1 MVGLRLVPTTGAPV
15 VVSQD
20 VSVVGREPGCE
31 VFVNDGSVSRRHA
44 RIERRGAAYFVVDEG
59 SANGT
64 FLDSQ
69 RVADALLRP
78 GQEVRFGAVAFRV
91 EISGGASFEN
101 DGTIIGGAPMM
112 APPPPLPRPPAPG
125 APPAYAPPPPPPS
138 AAPAYPPP
146 PRPVAPPAPPAAVP
160 PPPPPVPPASVRPA
174 RPGGSMAA
182 AASAPPARTGRSAWF
197 WVALGCGGLL
207 LLMLLVG
214 AGIGLLVYKAAGAM
228 QAPVDEVKAQLA
240 EVKGGNLDAAYA
252 RLAPAYQADVSKEE
266 FQAFTGKHASFAQN
280 ADTTFNNRSIAN
292 GTASI
297 SGSLKSA
304 SGESEDASFKLV
316 KQGDAWKVTAI
327 EVGGESPENS
337 VPDTGTGQ
345 MAIEPLGVQKREE
358 NGTLRVTL
366 RIQVTGFKVRPEGD
380 HFAIELTE
388 DVETTGPDGVV
399 VDGLTRSD
407 VERFAGSTSLAKG
420 AFASFTTNLTMDP
433 KSTPGSYAVKLTVR
447 DQVGGGSV
455 SHVAT
460 VELP

>member
-1 MVGLRLVPTTGAPV
+1 MVGLRLVPATGAPV

-31 VFVNDGSVSRRHA
+31 IFVNDGSVSRRHA

-101 DGTIIGGAPMM
+101 DGTIIGGSPM
-112 APPPPLPRPPAPG
+112 AEAPPLPRPPAPG
-125 APPAYAPPPPPPS
+125 APPAY
-138 AAPAYPPP
+138 
-146 PRPVAPPAPPAAVP
+146 VP
-160 PPPPPVPPASVRPA
+160 PPPPPAAPSHPPPPRPAAYPAAPAAGAPPPPMPPASVRPP
-174 RPGGSMAA
+174 RPGGAVAA
-182 AASAPPARTGRSAWF
+182 VTAPPARTGRSPWF
-197 WVALGCGGLL
+197 WVGLGCGGVL
-207 LLMLLVG
+207 LLMLLAG
-214 AGIGLLVYKAAGAM
+214 AAIGFVIYKAAGAM

-240 EVKGGNLDAAYA
+240 EVKAGNLDAAYA
-252 RLAPAYQADVSKEE
+252 RLAPAYQVDVSKEE
-266 FQAFTGKHASFAQN
+266 FQAFVGKHAAFGQN
-280 ADTTFNNRSIAN
+280 KDTTFNNRSIAN
-292 GTASI
+292 DVASI
-297 SGSLKSA
+297 SGSLEA
-304 SGESEDASFKLV
+304 VSGESEDASFKLV
-316 KQGDAWKVTAI
+316 KQGGGWKVTSI

-337 VPDTGTGQ
+337 VPDTGTGE
-345 MAIEPLGVQKREE
+345 MAIEPLGVQKRQDS
-358 NGTLRVTL
+358 GTLRVTL
-366 RIQVTGFKVRPEGD
+366 RIQVTGFKVRPQGD
-380 HFAIELTE
+380 QYAIELAE

-407 VERFAGSTSLAKG
+407 VERFAGTTSLAKG

-433 KSTPGSYAVKLTVR
+433 RSTPGSYAVKLTVR
-447 DQVGGGSV
+447 DLVGGGSV

>member
-1 MVGLRLVPTTGAPV
+1 MVGLRLIPATGAPV
-15 VVSQD
+15 VIGQD

-91 EISGGASFEN
+91 EISGASSFEN
-101 DGTIIGGAPMM
+101 DGTIIGGSPMP
-112 APPPPLPRPPAPG
+112 APPLPRPPVPP
-125 APPAYAPPPPPPS
+125 PPAYAPPPPPP

-146 PRPVAPPAPPAAVP
+146 PGAMP
-160 PPPPPVPPASVRPA
+160 PPPPPMPPASVRPP
-174 RPGGSMAA
+174 RPGGAVG
-182 AASAPPARTGRSAWF
+182 AASAPPARTGRSPWF
-197 WVALGCGGLL
+197 WVGLGCGGLL
-207 LLMLLVG
+207 LLMLLVVG
-214 AGIGLLVYKAAGAM
+214 GIAALGFMAMKAT
-228 QAPVDEVKAQLA
+228 QAPVEAVKAQLA
-240 EVKGGNLDAAYA
+240 DVKAGNLDAAYA
-252 RLAPAYQADVSKEE
+252 RLAPAYQTEVSKEE
-266 FQAFTGKHASFAQN
+266 FQAFASKHGGFGQN
-280 ADTTFNNRSIAN
+280 KDTTFNNRSISN
-292 GTASI
+292 DTASI
-297 SGSLKSA
+297 SGSLLAA
-304 SGESEDASFKLV
+304 SGDSEAASFKLA
-316 KQGDAWKVTAI
+316 KQGTDWKVTSI
-327 EVGGESPENS
+327 EIDGESPENA
-337 VPDTGTGQ
+337 VPDTGTGE
-345 MAIEPLGVQKREE
+345 MAIEPLGVQKRVES
-358 NGTLRVTL
+358 GTLRVTL

-380 HFAIELTE
+380 QYAIELAE
-388 DVETTGPDGVV
+388 DVQTTGPDGVV

-433 KSTPGSYAVKLTVR
+433 ASTPGSYAVKLTVR
-447 DQVGGGSV
+447 DLVGGGSV

>member
-1 MVGLRLVPTTGAPV
+1 MVGLRLIPASGAPV
-15 VVSQD
+15 SISQD

-91 EISGGASFEN
+91 EISGGAGFET
-101 DGTIIGGAPMM
+101 DGTIVGGSPM

-125 APPAYAPPPPPPS
+125 APPAYVPPPPAAAPAYPSAPPPPPP
-138 AAPAYPPP
+138 PPP
-146 PRPVAPPAPPAAVP
+146 M
-160 PPPPPVPPASVRPA
+160 PPASVRPP
-174 RPGGSMAA
+174 RPGGAVAA
-182 AASAPPARTGRSAWF
+182 PPAAPARTGRSPWF
-197 WVALGCGGLL
+197 WVMLGCGGLL
-207 LLMLLVG
+207 LLMLL
-214 AGIGLLVYKAAGAM
+214 AGGLIGLLVYKAAGAM

-240 EVKGGNLDAAYA
+240 DVKAGNLDAAYA
-252 RLAPAYQADVSKEE
+252 RLAPAYQAEVSKEE
-266 FQAFTGKHASFAQN
+266 FQAFVGKHATFGQN
-280 ADTTFNNRSIAN
+280 KDTTFNNRSLAN
-292 GTASI
+292 DVASI
-297 SGSLKSA
+297 SGSLEA
-304 SGESEDASFKLV
+304 VSGESEDASFKLQ
-316 KQGDAWKVTAI
+316 KQGGAWKVTAI
-327 EVGGESPENS
+327 EVGGENPENAI
-337 VPDTGTGQ
+337 PDTGTGE
-345 MAIEPLGVQKREE
+345 MAIEPLGIQKRLE

-366 RIQVTGFKVRPEGD
+366 RIQVTGFKVRPEAG
-380 HFAIELTE
+380 HFAIELAE

-433 KSTPGSYAVKLTVR
+433 NSTPGGYSVKLTVR
-447 DQVGGGSV
+447 DLVGGGSV

-460 VELP
+460 VEIP

>member
-91 EISGGASFEN
+91 EISGGAGFEN
-101 DGTIIGGAPMM
+101 DGTIIGGAPM
-112 APPPPLPRPPAPG
+112 AAPPPLPRPPAPG
-125 APPAYAPPPPPPS
+125 APPAYTPPPPPPS

-146 PRPVAPPAPPAAVP
+146 PRPAAYPPVPAPVP
-160 PPPPPVPPASVRPA
+160 PPQPPMPPASVRPP
-174 RPGGSMAA
+174 RPGGAVAA
-182 AASAPPARTGRSAWF
+182 AAAPPARTGRSPWF
-197 WVALGCGGLL
+197 WVAMGCGGLL
-207 LLMLLVG
+207 LLMLLGG
-214 AGIGLLVYKAAGAM
+214 AGVGLLIYKGAKGM
-228 QAPVDEVKAQLA
+228 MGPGNEVKAQLA
-240 EVKGGNLDAAYA
+240 EVKAGNLDVAYA
-252 RLAPAYQADVSKEE
+252 RLAPTYQQDVSKEE
-266 FQAFTGKHASFAQN
+266 FQVFAGKHASFGQN
-280 ADTTFNNRSIAN
+280 ATAGFTSTAIDG
-292 GTASI
+292 GTASVR
-297 SGSLKSA
+297 GSLTA
-304 SGESEDASFKLV
+304 VSGESEDASFKLV

-327 EVGGESPENS
+327 EVGGESPENA
-337 VPDTGTGQ
+337 VPDTGTGD

-358 NGTLRVTL
+358 SGTLRVTL
-366 RIQVTGFKVRPEGD
+366 RIQITGFKVRPEGD
-380 HFAIELTE
+380 HFAIELAE

-447 DQVGGGSV
+447 DLVGGGSV

>member
-1 MVGLRLVPTTGAPV
+1 MVGLRLVPATGAPV

-91 EISGGASFEN
+91 EITGGGGFEN
-101 DGTIIGGAPMM
+101 DGTIIGGSPMA
-112 APPPPLPRPPAPG
+112 APPSPPRPPAPV
-125 APPAYAPPPPPPS
+125 APPAYAPPPPP
-138 AAPAYPPP
+138 AAVPAYPP
-146 PRPVAPPAPPAAVP
+146 APGAAP
-160 PPPPPVPPASVRPA
+160 PPPPMPPAASVRPP
-174 RPGGSMAA
+174 RPGGSVAPAA
-182 AASAPPARTGRSAWF
+182 AAPRSGRSPWF

-207 LLMLLVG
+207 LLMLLAG
-214 AGIGLLVYKAAGAM
+214 AGIGFAIYKGAQGLM
-228 QAPVDEVKAQLA
+228 GPGNEVKAQLA
-240 EVKGGNLDAAYA
+240 EVKAGDLDAAYA
-252 RLAPAYQADVSKEE
+252 RLAPAYQQDVSKEE
-266 FQAFTGKHASFAQN
+266 FQVFAGKHAAFGQN
-280 ADTTFNNRSIAN
+280 ATAGFTSTSIESGN
-292 GTASI
+292 ASVR
-297 SGSLKSA
+297 GSLTSV

-316 KQGDAWKVTAI
+316 KHGDAWKVTAI
-327 EVGGESPENS
+327 EVGGDSPENA
-337 VPDTGTGQ
+337 VPDTGTGE
-345 MAIEPLGVQKREE
+345 MAIEPLGVEKRED

-366 RIQVTGFKVRPEGD
+366 RIQVTGFKVRPQGD
-380 HFAIELTE
+380 QFAIELAE
-388 DVETTGPDGVV
+388 DVETTGPDGAL

-433 KSTPGSYAVKLTVR
+433 QSTPGSYAVKLTVR
-447 DQVGGGSV
+447 DLVGGGSA

-460 VELP
+460 VEIP